1 MKITIKTR
9 KKTITWNSK
18 KCKLLNLIYFLIPL
32 AAIMLNGFII
42 KFI

>member
-9 KKTITWNSK
+9 KRTIIWNSK
-18 KCKLLNLIYFLIPL
+18 KCKLLHILYFLIPL
-32 AAIMLNGFII
+32 AAVILNGFII